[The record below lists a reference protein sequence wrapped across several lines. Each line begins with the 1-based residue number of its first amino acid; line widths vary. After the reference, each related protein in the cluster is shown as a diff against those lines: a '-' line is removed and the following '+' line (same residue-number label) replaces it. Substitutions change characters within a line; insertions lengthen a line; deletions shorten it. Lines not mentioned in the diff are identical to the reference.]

1 MSPQP
6 NATESARE
14 SPWVNLS
21 RAAQA
26 AGLTPYSTVKA
37 AAAGHVR
44 TRYLSGFPTL
54 YCAADLENLRQVL
67 NS

>member
-1 MSPQP
+1 MSPVAT
-6 NATESARE
+6 ATETARE
-14 SPWVNLS
+14 VQWVNLS
-21 RAAQA
+21 RASER

-44 TRYLSGFPTL
+44 TRYLAGFPTL
-54 YCAADLENLRQVL
+54 YFAADLEDLRIRL